1 MISPKF
7 PVGFRCNHL
16 ITRVFSYSGFPLT
29 GYGKP
34 SSGRACFCKGLGC
47 VSWESGGPWGSALRR
62 VLTRQPVTSSA
73 RRVLKLCTG
82 RLSWVRRAD
91 FFSLAGADD
100 VATATGSRVLRC
112 SRSPSSSKSSG
123 ASARSA
129 DSSWFSIV
137 QRPPP
142 PLIGKGEGEETR
154 DSQAFQRE
162 TRKRFNARHA
172 GLSRREVPLTGPRC
186 QAGGPV
192 PGIRPAGRGPS
203 GTLPA
208 AWSLSSSRDD

>member
-16 ITRVFSYSGFPLT
+16 ITRVFSCSGFPLT
-29 GYGKP
+29 GYRKP
-34 SSGRACFCKGLGC
+34 SSCRACFCKGLGC
-47 VSWESGGPWGSALRR
+47 VSWESGGPWGSALRW
-62 VLTRQPVTSSA
+62 VLTRQPVASSA
-73 RRVLKLCTG
+73 RRVLKLRTG

-112 SRSPSSSKSSG
+112 SRSSSSSKSSG

-129 DSSWFSIV
+129 DSSWISIV

-142 PLIGKGEGEETR
+142 PSHL
-154 DSQAFQRE
+154 QR
-162 TRKRFNARHA
+162 RGGRNARLA
-172 GLSRREVPLTGPRC
+172 SVSTRGTRAYQGVRFPLRGRAAKPGGQCQEFGPQGGVRLERSQQRGRC
-186 QAGGPV
+186 HQAGM
-192 PGIRPAGRGPS
+192 ID
-203 GTLPA
+203 A
-208 AWSLSSSRDD
+208 A